1 MDGARRVVY
10 QDLFLGEYS
19 FQVKAIDRDLNY
31 SEPATVRVTVLPDPR
46 IAALN
51 EALSSTGTASEF
63 VGNSSALVRVQGQM
77 AEVASTGV
85 TIFILGET
93 GTGKGLAARTL
104 HGLSNRKSGP
114 FIHINC
120 GAIPDSLVESELFG
134 HEKGTFT
141 GAISRKLGKVELA
154 VEGTL
159 FLDEIGDLP
168 LAAQVELLRLLDEHA
183 FERLGGT
190 ETINPD
196 VRIVVATNR
205 DLQEMVEAG
214 QFREDLYFRLQVFP
228 LRLPPLR
235 ERREDIPLLALYF
248 MERMAVHLHK
258 EVTRITPEVQGA
270 LQAYDWPGNVREL
283 EHAIQRAVI
292 VCREATV
299 QVGDISLGQT
309 NAKGDSV
316 EGFVTLDAFERRY
329 ICRVLEQ
336 ADWVIGGSRGAATVL
351 GLKDSTLRG
360 RMRKLGIERP
370 SRGI

>member
-258 EVTRITPEVQGA
+258 EVR
-270 LQAYDWPGNVREL
+270 
-283 EHAIQRAVI
+283 
-292 VCREATV
+292 
-299 QVGDISLGQT
+299 
-309 NAKGDSV
+309 
-316 EGFVTLDAFERRY
+316 
-329 ICRVLEQ
+329 
-336 ADWVIGGSRGAATVL
+336 
-351 GLKDSTLRG
+351 
-360 RMRKLGIERP
+360 
-370 SRGI
+370 